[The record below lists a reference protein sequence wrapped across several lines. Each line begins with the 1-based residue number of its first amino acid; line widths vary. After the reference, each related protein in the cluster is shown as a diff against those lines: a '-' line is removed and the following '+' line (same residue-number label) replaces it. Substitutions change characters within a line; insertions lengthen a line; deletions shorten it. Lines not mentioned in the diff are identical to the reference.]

1 MAMYPSKISS
11 YQKLMFAF
19 ATKSPPSLNLLS
31 QHNFILNFVSFYIFT
46 HFFHSLVLR
55 VPASR

>member
-31 QHNFILNFVSFYIFT
+31 QHNFILNFMSLFTFLLIF
-46 HFFHSLVLR
+46 FILLS
-55 VPASR
+55 